1 MTNKELFEALRMFEK
16 EKNIPMDYMLQQIQK
31 AIVTACKNN
40 TKSASKDNTKEPT
53 PTEKGNENVVFKID
67 PDKNLF
73 DVKLVKTVVDEVL
86 SPDFEISLA
95 DAEKV
100 TKRKRIEIGEEI
112 QVPLDPKQ
120 LGRIAVS
127 SARSVIR
134 QGIRAGEKDQTLL
147 EFQSKL
153 GEIVTATVERIDPKS
168 GAATIKIGKSEA
180 VLPKAEQLGY
190 ENLSEGDHIKVYIS
204 KIDETG
210 SKGPHAF
217 ISRTHPG
224 FVRRLFEQEVPEI
237 YDGIVE
243 IKSVSREAGSRTKM
257 AVSSSNPDVDAIGA
271 CIGPKGSRVNSIVA
285 ELGGEKIDIIN
296 YSEDP
301 EKYISAAL
309 SPAEVV
315 KVEIVDEEKKSC
327 KATVPDHQLSLAIG
341 NKGQNARLAARLTG
355 WRIDIRPESGFYGED
370 EDDEPVENTEAAA
383 EDTAEE
389 AVEENAAE
397 AAEETTDEVSEDTTE
412 EIAEEETSD
421 EPIDDETAEE
431 PTEEAMEEAD
441 EEAVEATE
449 DASDEIEEADDEAE
463 EEITEDPAETSAEEA
478 VSAE

>member
-67 PDKNLF
+67 PEKNLF
-73 DVKLVKTVVDEVL
+73 DVKLVKTVVDEVT

-95 DAEKV
+95 DAEKI
-100 TKRKRIEIGEEI
+100 TKRKRIELGEEI

-190 ENLSEGDHIKVYIS
+190 ENLAEGDHIKVYIS

-271 CIGPKGSRVNSIVA
+271 CIGPKGSRVNSIVS

-301 EKYISAAL
+301 VKYISAAL
-309 SPAEVV
+309 SPAEVI

-370 EDDEPVENTEAAA
+370 EDDEPVENTNEAA

-389 AVEENAAE
+389 IIDEQAEATVEEAADEAAPEIAEETSGE
-397 AAEETTDEVSEDTTE
+397 AAEVAEEETVTEEITEETEEAEDDAAE
-412 EIAEEETSD
+412 EIAEEAEEAEGEAD
-421 EPIDDETAEE
+421 EETAEE
-431 PTEEAMEEAD
+431 T
-441 EEAVEATE
+441 
-449 DASDEIEEADDEAE
+449 DDEAE
-463 EEITEDPAETSAEEA
+463 EAASAE
-478 VSAE
+478 